1 MTLSIRPVTND
12 SFALA
17 PVRRH
22 NLADDLAQRI
32 KEMIDAE
39 GYASGE
45 RLPTIAAMAKR
56 FGVGHPTL
64 REALKK
70 LETLG
75 MVSVRHGSGVY
86 IGSRTNPLFVSNPVL
101 AGTLSKKTLLD
112 LVEARIPIELAT
124 VALAARNADDEDFER
139 MEDLLRRAEAH
150 LANDAVLST
159 TNMAFHE
166 AIAVASGNS
175 VLHQLLHVLSD
186 VFRDEQHAII
196 DIYGSRQR
204 DHDEHC
210 GILEALREGDEEL
223 AVFRMRAHLEGVR
236 EVLVRWNGTT
246 PSITPAPQTTPLS

>member
-1 MTLSIRPVTND
+1 MTLSIDHMVND
-12 SFALA
+12 VLAVA

-22 NLADDLAQRI
+22 SLADDLAQRLM
-32 KEMIDAE
+32 EMIETE
-39 GYASGE
+39 GYAAGD
-45 RLPTIAAMAKR
+45 RLPAITAMAQR

-70 LETLG
+70 LETVG
-75 MVSVRHGSGVY
+75 AVTVRHGSGVY
-86 IGSRTNPLFVSNPVL
+86 IGDRPRPLFVSNPVL
-101 AGTLSKKTLLD
+101 GGTPSKKTLLD

-124 VALAARNADDEDFER
+124 VAMAAGNATEEHFAR
-139 MEDLLRRAEAH
+139 MDDLLHHAEAN
-150 LANDAVLST
+150 LSNDAVLNT

-186 VFRDEQHAII
+186 VFRDEQRAII

-210 GILEALREGDEEL
+210 GILDALRRGDEAMAIE
-223 AVFRMRAHLEGVR
+223 RMRSHLEGVR
-236 EVLVRWNGTT
+236 EVLLRWNESATLPLA
-246 PSITPAPQTTPLS
+246 PSSHQP